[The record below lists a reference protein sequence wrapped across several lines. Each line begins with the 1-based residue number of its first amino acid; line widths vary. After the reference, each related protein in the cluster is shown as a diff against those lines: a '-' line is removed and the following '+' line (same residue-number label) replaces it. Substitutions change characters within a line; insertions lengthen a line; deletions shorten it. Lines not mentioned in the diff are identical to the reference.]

1 MCIRDRG
8 KTYLL
13 AGGGAGL
20 VGGQNLDFGGATNG
34 DLFTTILQAL
44 GFEDT
49 FFGERDFCTGPL
61 AGVFA

>member
-1 MCIRDRG
+1 M
-8 KTYLL
+8 
-13 AGGGAGL
+13 
-20 VGGQNLDFGGATNG
+20 GGQNLDFGGATNG